1 MRWTDAPPSLEEIR
15 VAILQ
20 HARISEL
27 PARPWADRLGLPE
40 RHDAMSNTD
49 DSANVHVRLDK
60 WLWAARFFKTRSLAA
75 QAVDGGK
82 VDLGGE
88 RAKRSRVVAVGDVI
102 TIRRPPFSQ
111 TVVVR
116 VVSGTR
122 GSGTAAATLW
132 EETAESRQARELLA
146 FQLKNASTLTFDT
159 GGRPTKRDR
168 REIQR
173 VRNKWP

>member
-1 MRWTDAPPSLEEIR
+1 
-15 VAILQ
+15 
-20 HARISEL
+20 
-27 PARPWADRLGLPE
+27 
-40 RHDAMSNTD
+40 MSNPG
-49 DSANVHVRLDK
+49 DSPKAHVRLDK

-75 QAVDGGK
+75 EAVDGGK

-88 RAKRSRVVAVGDVI
+88 RAKRSRVVTVGDVI
-102 TIRRPPFSQ
+102 TIRRPPFSH
-111 TVVVR
+111 TVVLR
-116 VVSGTR
+116 GVSDVR

-132 EETAESRQARELLA
+132 EETAESRQAREQLA
-146 FQLKNASTLTFDT
+146 FQLKNAAALTFDT